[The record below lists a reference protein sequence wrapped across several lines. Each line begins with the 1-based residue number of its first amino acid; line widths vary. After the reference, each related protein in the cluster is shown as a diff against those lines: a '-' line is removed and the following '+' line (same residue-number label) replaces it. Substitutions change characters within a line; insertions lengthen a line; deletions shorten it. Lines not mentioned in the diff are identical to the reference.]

1 MALYN
6 ELRSRDFSQ
15 VKGQQK
21 AVTILKSVLKEK
33 RLPNALL
40 LVGVRGTGK
49 TSIARILGRHVNC
62 ENPTEEGPCNKC
74 VSCREILAGNSM
86 DVLELD
92 AASNNSV
99 EDVHTL
105 IKAAQYVPVHK
116 KKVFIL
122 DEVHMLS
129 MAAFNAMLK
138 TIEEPNGNTLF
149 IFCTTEE
156 HKVPATIKSRCMRI
170 VFERISET
178 VIFEYLKEVCEMP
191 KYQISYD
198 EDALKLIARESG
210 GSMRDALSILD
221 PFLNRGKVETEE
233 VSEYLGMAWEEN
245 LFTVLDGIAN
255 KDMPTALSAL
265 KDTIRHGGIVK
276 NFIKG
281 LMQACIDL
289 IYAQDEKRIEGIVC
303 TKLYKAYLQN
313 MAGTFTT
320 ERLLYMVDE
329 LSKIYGNAKYTSIEF
344 AAETTIISLIA
355 SETTIAKMAEEIE
368 VLKKEVAILKEQGTK
383 QTSVIV
389 QQVDNENEETQA
401 SETAITINS
410 VQKEDESSG
419 CQDEEFAMYA
429 NEACNEEE
437 RSVWE
442 MAGMEALGLAFPD
455 MNEQPLAEESVCLET
470 QEEMI
475 SSQTRDVEKEQLPW
489 KEEIQQKPGLTDE
502 TEQKEET
509 QVQNPVPAECLPAG
523 AIIGN
528 DIFLNMETK
537 ETQEIIREEETQ
549 EMKGEE
555 AEEEDDEDDMFFD
568 FFKKASLARH

>member
-1 MALYN
+1 
-6 ELRSRDFSQ
+6 D
-15 VKGQQK
+15 
-21 AVTILKSVLKEK
+21 
-33 RLPNALL
+33 
-40 LVGVRGTGK
+40 
-49 TSIARILGRHVNC
+49 
-62 ENPTEEGPCNKC
+62 GPCGNC
-74 VSCREILAGNSM
+74 ASCREILAGNSM

-129 MAAFNAMLK
+129 TAAFNAMLK
-138 TIEEPNGNTLF
+138 TIEEPNENTLF

-170 VFERISET
+170 VFERIHEN
-178 VIFEYLKEVCEMP
+178 VIYEYLKEVCEMP
-191 KYQISYD
+191 KYQTTYD

-221 PFLNRGKVETEE
+221 PFLNRGKVEAEE
-233 VSEYLGMAWEEN
+233 VAEYLGIAWEEN

-255 KDMPTALSAL
+255 QDMPMALSAFR
-265 KDTIRHGGIVK
+265 DIIRHGGNAK
-276 NFIKG
+276 NFVKG

-289 IYAQDEKRIEGIVC
+289 IYAEDEKRIEDIVC

-313 MAGTFTT
+313 MAGHFTND
-320 ERLLYMVDE
+320 RLLYMVDE

-344 AAETTIISLIA
+344 AAETTIISLMA
-355 SETTIAKMAEEIE
+355 SETTISKMAEEIE
-368 VLKKEVAILKEQGTK
+368 VLKKEVALLKKQGIN
-383 QTSVIV
+383 QVSMTSLP
-389 QQVDNENEETQA
+389 VDNESEETLA
-401 SETAITINS
+401 EAEAITEKTIQEEAEPS
-410 VQKEDESSG
+410 DWQE
-419 CQDEEFAMYA
+419 EEFAMYA
-429 NEACNEEE
+429 DMAGSEEE

-442 MAGMEALGLAFPD
+442 VAGAEALGSAFPD
-455 MNEQPLAEESVCLET
+455 MNGSSLAEEATYLET
-470 QEEMI
+470 KEEPISSQVMENITEEVPEKDETQQKQDLTEEIRQQEEM
-475 SSQTRDVEKEQLPW
+475 
-489 KEEIQQKPGLTDE
+489 
-502 TEQKEET
+502 

-528 DIFLNMETK
+528 DILLNMETK
-537 ETQEIIREEETQ
+537 ETEEVIKDQTQ
-549 EMKGEE
+549 DMKGEG

-568 FFKKASLARH
+568 FFRNASLARH